1 MESLPQKL
9 NVLLTTS
16 LIPFASIA
24 AKLCVVPTGNLY
36 GVIRFET
43 PEAAQGTAACCRLI
57 GQKRRR
63 YQSGQLRLKL
73 GRAFIRAHHAFK
85 FGKPSAIE

>member
-36 GVIRFET
+36 GVIRFGT
-43 PEAAQGTAACCRLI
+43 PEAAAEGTAAAVADSPARNAGDI
-57 GQKRRR
+57 
-63 YQSGQLRLKL
+63 SP
-73 GRAFIRAHHAFK
+73 AN
-85 FGKPSAIE
+85 SD

>member
-43 PEAAQGTAACCRLI
+43 PEAAQGTAAAVADSPARNAGNI
-57 GQKRRR
+57 
-63 YQSGQLRLKL
+63 SP
-73 GRAFIRAHHAFK
+73 AN
-85 FGKPSAIE
+85 SD